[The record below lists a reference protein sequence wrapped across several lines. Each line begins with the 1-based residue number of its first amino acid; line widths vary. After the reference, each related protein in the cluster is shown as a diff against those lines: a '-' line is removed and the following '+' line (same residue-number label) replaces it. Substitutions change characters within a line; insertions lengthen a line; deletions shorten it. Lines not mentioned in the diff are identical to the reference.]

1 MIWTLRDSE
10 RTNINRNR
18 QSTRKVIFIQ
28 LITLKLIGYLIT
40 TREVK
45 VNVDNQMEYHSVQK
59 ILIIQ
64 QDQMIT
70 DQVSNKRLSELLGN
84 VREFAP
90 LTQNVV
96 LSTSTFLIQELLT
109 TVGSGPKITISLTDL
124 IRHIALSRKT

>member
-84 VREFAP
+84 VRGFAP
-90 LTQNVV
+90 LTRNVV

-124 IRHIALSRKT
+124 IRPIALSRKT